1 MVIICSR
8 RGWFLCRTLSSK
20 KLKAHIGKSEMR
32 RGRVK
37 VYISVGFLH
46 ISEINKILGK
56 VGITNMA
63 YLTTTGSGQPVLILK
78 EGTTRSRGKEA
89 QRNNIMAARVIG
101 EVLKTTL
108 GPRGMDKMLIDSL
121 GDITI
126 TNDGAAILKEID
138 VEHPAAKMMVEIAKT
153 QDDMVGDGTTSAV
166 VLASELLKRAEEL
179 LEQNIHPTILVSGFR
194 KASQKAIEVIN
205 KTAVPLDINDRKT
218 LLKVALTSMSSK
230 AIGGAKDHL
239 AEISID
245 AVKQIAE
252 QRGEKTI
259 ADIDNI
265 QLIKKT
271 GKSLLETELI
281 QGIIIDKEVVNPGML
296 KMKENAKIALIDS
309 ALEIEK
315 TEISAEIRIKDPTQM
330 KAFLDQENDMMQDM
344 VVKIKASGANV
355 IFCQKGID
363 DMVQHFLAKEG
374 IIAARRVKESD
385 MEKLARATG
394 GRIISD
400 LDDLKKAD
408 LGSAGLVEER
418 KIGDDKMIFVEKCK
432 DPHSVAILIRAG
444 LERMVDEAERAM
456 TDSLSVVSD
465 VIENSQIV
473 PGGGAIEIEIAKELR
488 KYATKVGGRE
498 QLAVEA
504 FADAVEV
511 IPRTLAENAGLE
523 PIDILVELRST
534 HDKADGKFT
543 GINVFTGKL
552 QDSVANGVI
561 EPIVVKEQAIKS
573 AAESAAMIL
582 RIDDVITAKAPKAPA
597 GGPGGMPGGMGEE

>member
-1 MVIICSR
+1 
-8 RGWFLCRTLSSK
+8 
-20 KLKAHIGKSEMR
+20 
-32 RGRVK
+32 
-37 VYISVGFLH
+37 
-46 ISEINKILGK
+46 
-56 VGITNMA
+56 MA

-166 VLASELLKRAEEL
+166 VLASELLKKAEEL
-179 LEQNIHPTILVSGFR
+179 LDQNIHPTILVSGFR
-194 KASQKAIEVIN
+194 KASQKAIEAIN
-205 KTAVPLDINDRKT
+205 KTSVPLDIKDRKT

-230 AIGGAKDHL
+230 AVGSARDHL

-245 AVKQIAE
+245 AVSQIAE
-252 QRGEKTI
+252 ERGGKTI

-265 QLIKKT
+265 QLVKKT
-271 GKSLLETELI
+271 GKSLLETQLI
-281 QGIIIDKEVVNPGML
+281 QGIIIDKEVVNPGMP
-296 KMKENAKIALIDS
+296 KVKENAKIALLDS

-315 TEISAEIRIKDPTQM
+315 TEISAEIRIKDPSQM
-330 KAFLDQENDMMQDM
+330 KAFLDQETDMMQDM
-344 VVKIKASGANV
+344 VSKVKASGADV

-408 LGSAGLVEER
+408 LGFAGHVEER

-456 TDSLSVVSD
+456 IDSLSVVSD
-465 VIENSQIV
+465 VIENNKIV
-473 PGGGAIEIEIAKELR
+473 PGGGAVEIEIAKELR

-523 PIDILVELRST
+523 PIDILVELRQV
-534 HDKADGKFT
+534 HDKEEGKFK
-543 GINVFTGKL
+543 GINIFTGKL
-552 QDSVANGVI
+552 QDSIANGVI
-561 EPIVVKEQAIKS
+561 EPIMVKEQAIKS
-573 AAESAAMIL
+573 ASESAALIL

-597 GGPGGMPGGMGEE
+597 GGPGGMGGMGEE

>member
-1 MVIICSR
+1 
-8 RGWFLCRTLSSK
+8 
-20 KLKAHIGKSEMR
+20 
-32 RGRVK
+32 
-37 VYISVGFLH
+37 
-46 ISEINKILGK
+46 
-56 VGITNMA
+56 MA

-153 QDDMVGDGTTSAV
+153 QDDMVGDGTTTAV
-166 VLASELLKRAEEL
+166 ILASELLKKAEEL
-179 LEQNIHPTILVSGFR
+179 LDQNIHPIILVSGYR

-205 KTAVPLDINDRKT
+205 KIAVPLDVNDRKT
-218 LLKVALTSMSSK
+218 LLKVALTSTSSK
-230 AIGGAKDHL
+230 AVGSAREHL
-239 AEISID
+239 AEIAID
-245 AVKQIAE
+245 AVIQIAE
-252 QRGEKTI
+252 KRGDKTI

-265 QLIKKT
+265 QLVKKT
-271 GKSLLETELI
+271 GKSLLETQLI
-281 QGIIIDKEVVNPGML
+281 QGIIVDKEVVNPGMP
-296 KMKENAKIALIDS
+296 KKKENAKILLLDS

-315 TEISAEIRIKDPTQM
+315 TEMSAEIRIKDPSQM
-330 KAFLDQENDMMQDM
+330 KAFLDQENDMMQNM
-344 VVKIKASGANV
+344 VTKVKASGADV
-355 IFCQKGID
+355 VFCQKGID
-363 DMVQHFLAKEG
+363 DMVQHFLAKAG
-374 IIAARRVKESD
+374 IMAARRVKESD

-400 LDDLKKAD
+400 LDDLKAAD
-408 LGSAGLVEER
+408 LGLAGLVDER

-456 TDSLSVVSD
+456 VDSLSVVSD
-465 VIENSQIV
+465 VMENNKIV
-473 PGGGAIEIEIAKELR
+473 AGGGAVEIEVAKELR

-504 FADAVEV
+504 FADAIEV
-511 IPRTLAENAGLE
+511 IPRALAENGGLE
-523 PIDILVELRST
+523 PIDILVALRSR
-534 HDKADGKFT
+534 HDTAEGKNI
-543 GINVFTGKL
+543 GINVFTGKM
-552 QDSVANGVI
+552 QDSIEEGVI
-561 EPIVVKEQAIKS
+561 EPLVVKEQAIKS

-582 RIDDVITAKAPKAPA
+582 RIDDVITAKSPKGGP
-597 GGPGGMPGGMGEE
+597 GGPGGMPGGPEE

>member
-1 MVIICSR
+1 
-8 RGWFLCRTLSSK
+8 
-20 KLKAHIGKSEMR
+20 
-32 RGRVK
+32 
-37 VYISVGFLH
+37 
-46 ISEINKILGK
+46 
-56 VGITNMA
+56 MA

-108 GPRGMDKMLIDSL
+108 GPRGMDKMLIDNL

-126 TNDGAAILKEID
+126 TNDGAAILNEID

-153 QDDMVGDGTTSAV
+153 QDDMVGDGTTTAV
-166 VLASELLKRAEEL
+166 VLASELLKKAEEL
-179 LEQNIHPTILVSGFR
+179 LDQNIHPTILVAGYR
-194 KASQKAIEVIN
+194 KAAQKAIEIIG
-205 KTAVPLDINDRKT
+205 KTSVPVDIEDRKT
-218 LLKVALTSMSSK
+218 LLKVALTSMNSK
-230 AIGGAKDHL
+230 AVGSAKEHF
-239 AEISID
+239 AEIAIE

-252 QRGEKTI
+252 KRGDKML

-271 GKSLLETELI
+271 GKSLLETQLI
-281 QGIIIDKEVVNPGML
+281 RGIIVDKETVHSAMP
-296 KMKENAKIALIDS
+296 KKKENAKIALLDS

-315 TEISAEIRIKDPTQM
+315 TEMSAEIRIKDPSQM
-330 KAFLDQENDMMQDM
+330 QAFLDQENNMLEKMAT
-344 VVKIKASGANV
+344 KIKASGADV
-355 IFCQKGID
+355 VFCQKGID
-363 DMVQHFLAKEG
+363 DMVQHYLAKAG

-394 GRIISD
+394 AKIISD
-400 LDDLKKAD
+400 LDDLKTTD
-408 LGSAGLVEER
+408 LGAAGLVEER

-456 TDSLSVVSD
+456 IDALSVVSD
-465 VIENSQIV
+465 VIENNKIV
-473 PGGGAIEIEIAKELR
+473 AGGGAVEIEIAKELR

-504 FADAVEV
+504 FADAIEI
-511 IPRTLAENAGLE
+511 IPRTLAENAGLD
-523 PIDILVELRST
+523 PIDILVELRSA
-534 HDKADGKFT
+534 HDKEDGKYK
-543 GINVFTGKL
+543 GVDVFTGKVQNSL
-552 QDSVANGVI
+552 ENGVI

-573 AAESAAMIL
+573 AAESATMIL
-582 RIDDVITAKAPKAPA
+582 RVDDVITAKSPK
-597 GGPGGMPGGMGEE
+597 GGPGGGMPGGPEGEE